1 MKKTAITLNDFLIG
15 QHLANVVGGAGL
27 RWLGVTGVALL
38 AAGCTMIPKYER
50 PASPVPGQYPGGS
63 ATNQTDVADIAWRT
77 FFAEE
82 RLHHLIEVALAN
94 NRDLRVAMLNVEQS
108 QAQYHVT
115 RSALFPTVDGNASF
129 TRAYASGRAGNAW
142 GASLGS
148 TAYEVDLWG
157 RVRSLNKQAL
167 ENYFATAE
175 GQRNAQISLVAE
187 VANMYYQLRQAEEQ
201 IELARQT
208 LAVVQESYKLN
219 KATFDA
225 GASNELDLRTA
236 EGQVQTAKI
245 SLIVYQRQLAL
256 SQDALALLLGQ
267 SIPASL
273 PAARSFND
281 TDLLAE
287 VPAGLP
293 SELIQ
298 RRPDILQAEHVLKGA
313 NANIGAA
320 RAAFFPAVTLTAN
333 IGSTSSEL
341 SRLFSGGTGVW
352 NFSPQISLPIFTGGR
367 NKANLDSAKVGKRI
381 EIANYE
387 KAIQTAFR
395 EVSDALASK
404 ETYAEQIKE
413 EQTLIVAQQRRF
425 DLATARYRQGQDSYI
440 NVLSAQQDLYTAQ
453 QDLLQAQRN
462 QLVSQI
468 SLYKALG
475 GGWN

>member
-1 MKKTAITLNDFLIG
+1 MKRTAISLDGCSIG
-15 QHLANVVGGAGL
+15 RPLTKRVGGL
-27 RWLGVTGVALL
+27 RWLSITGVALL

-50 PASPVPGQYPGGS
+50 PASPVPGQYPGS
-63 ATNQTDVADIAWRT
+63 PATNRTDAADIAWRT
-77 FFAEE
+77 FFAED
-82 RLHHLIEVALAN
+82 RLQRLIEVALAN
-94 NRDLRVAMLNVEQS
+94 NRDLRVAILNVEQS

-115 RSALFPTVDGNASF
+115 RSALFPTVDGNGSY
-129 TRAYASGRAGNAW
+129 TRAYASGRTGDAW

-148 TAYEVDLWG
+148 TSYEVDLWG
-157 RVRSLNKQAL
+157 RVRSLNRQAL

-208 LAVVQESYKLN
+208 LSVVQESYKLN

-245 SLIVYQRQLAL
+245 SLITYQRQLAL
-256 SQDALALLLGQ
+256 SQDALMLLLGQ
-267 SIPASL
+267 SIPSDL

-281 TDLLAE
+281 TNLLAE

-320 RAAFFPAVTLTAN
+320 RAAFFPAITLTAN

-367 NKANLDSAKVGKRI
+367 NMANLDSAKVGKRI

-395 EVSDALASK
+395 EVSDALASR

-413 EQTLIVAQQRRF
+413 ERTLIVAQQRRF

-453 QDLLQAQRN
+453 QDQLQAQRN

>member
-1 MKKTAITLNDFLIG
+1 MKRTAKSLDERYIAK
-15 QHLANVVGGAGL
+15 HLSKPVSKAVI
-27 RWLGVTGVALL
+27 RWLSVAGVALL

-50 PASPVPGQYPGGS
+50 PASPVPGQYPGNP
-63 ATNQTDVADIAWRT
+63 ATNRSDGAEIAWRA

-82 RLHHLIEVALAN
+82 RLQRLIEVALAN
-94 NRDLRVAMLNVEQS
+94 NRDLRVAILNVEQS
-108 QAQYHVT
+108 RAQYHVT
-115 RSALFPTVDGNASF
+115 WSALLPTVDGNARY
-129 TRAYASGRAGNAW
+129 TRAYASGRTADAW
-142 GASLGS
+142 SASLGS

-157 RVRSLNKQAL
+157 RVRSLNQQAL
-167 ENYFATAE
+167 ETYFATAE
-175 GQRNAQISLVAE
+175 GQRNVQISLVAE

-208 LAVVQESYKLN
+208 LAVVQESYQLN

-236 EGQVQTAKI
+236 EGQVQTAKLNRI
-245 SLIVYQRQLAL
+245 AYQRQLVL
-256 SQDALALLLGQ
+256 SQDALILLLGQ
-267 SIPASL
+267 LIPAEL
-273 PAARSFND
+273 PTARSFND
-281 TDLLAE
+281 PNLLAE

-298 RRPDILQAEHVLKGA
+298 RRPDILQAEYTLKAA

-320 RAAFFPAVTLTAN
+320 RAAFFPAITLTAN
-333 IGSTSSEL
+333 VGSASSEL
-341 SRLFSGGTGVW
+341 SRLFSGGTGLW
-352 NFSPQISLPIFTGGR
+352 NFSPQVSLPIFTGGR
-367 NKANLDSAKVGKRI
+367 NRANLESANVRKRI

-413 EQTLIVAQQRRF
+413 EQILIVAQQRRF
-425 DLATARYRQGQDSYI
+425 ELANARYRQGQDSYL

-453 QDLLQAQRN
+453 QDLLQTQRN

-468 SLYKALG
+468 SLYKALS
-475 GGWN
+475 GGWK